1 MNKKTILFSLALAT
15 SIQAGA
21 VAIDRA
27 EARIVAQALVEIA
40 DTTTDDVPW
49 APYYIF
55 SRGAGKGF
63 VIVSGDDATAPIVG
77 YT

>member
-15 SIQAGA
+15 GIQAGA

-55 SRGAGKGF
+55 
-63 VIVSGDDATAPIVG
+63 
-77 YT
+77 